1 MKAAPK
7 PAQWSLLTKNLWS
20 ITQNMIKTRKNDI
33 LERGSLLGSKD
44 FCPVKNLFRK
54 IYSRFHNK

>member
-7 PAQWSLLTKNLWS
+7 PDQWSLLTKNLRS
-20 ITQNMIKTRKNDI
+20 ITQNMIKPRKNYI

-44 FCPVKNLFRK
+44 FCPVKNLLRK
-54 IYSRFHNK
+54 IYRRFHDV